1 MQDNIDGAISRIELK
16 IQNGKLKPHKVKA
29 KTDVSKKVDK
39 EVARIMND
47 NIPAI
52 ERKKINASNRSNAHT
67 IVADTKAKISK
78 EIGRDLGLEMS

>member
-1 MQDNIDGAISRIELK
+1 MSDNIDGAISRIELK
-16 IQNGKLKPHKVKA
+16 IHKGKLKPHKVKA

-47 NIPAI
+47 NVSSG
-52 ERKKINASNRSNAHT
+52 ERKAITDIASKKAENP
-67 IVADTKAKISK
+67 VAKAKRELSK

>member
-1 MQDNIDGAISRIELK
+1 MSDNIDGAISRIELK
-16 IQNGKLKPHKVKA
+16 VQNGKLKPHKVKA

-47 NIPAI
+47 NISSQ
-52 ERKKINASNRSNAHT
+52 ERKAITDVASKKAESP
-67 IVADTKAKISK
+67 VAKVKRKLSK